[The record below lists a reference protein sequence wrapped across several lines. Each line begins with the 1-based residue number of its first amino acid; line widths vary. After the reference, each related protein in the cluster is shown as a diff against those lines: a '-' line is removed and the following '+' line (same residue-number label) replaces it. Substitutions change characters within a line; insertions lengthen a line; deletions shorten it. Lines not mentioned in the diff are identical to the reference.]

1 MLTIKKMLTIVIT
14 CGVFLG
20 CSSNSDNEDSGS
32 PVNTPNILFFIL
44 DDVGIDQMQSF
55 GYGGETPPQTP
66 NIDSIANAGVS
77 FRNMWAMP
85 ECSPSRA
92 LLFEGRYPLRTN
104 VTDAILSV
112 DLANSQVSP
121 YESTTPVILR
131 ESGYQSALF
140 GKFHLTGSNVSQTA
154 EDNNPLGYTAMH
166 QLGWNFFKGWQ
177 EGAPF
182 PIDTTAGGVAADGV
196 SYACGFV
203 TNSQSENGSD
213 AGACYFTNKQCEE
226 IVAEVDAPTP
236 GRACLEL
243 GGVFVPDSLCS
254 LTGMPRKMDDVDFTL
269 QNGYYVGDLLVNQP
283 DGSYELYPPEDES
296 GAARGYRSILESDW
310 AIDWIKSQSAE
321 VPWMATVSFSS
332 AHSPFQQPPTSL
344 LGVGSVPTGDFDCAE
359 GKDQRVLSNQMIES
373 MDAEIGRVLVETGI
387 ATISNGKLELTAEHA
402 NTMIVVLGDN
412 GTYAPAVKSPF
423 NPARSKGFVYQTGV
437 WTPLIVTGALV
448 NAPGRDVEA
457 MINIADVFQLF
468 GEIAGIDVHE
478 VVPASRQLDSV
489 TMLPYLENPEQPAI
503 REFNFA
509 QLQENLQPA
518 GLEVPPCA
526 LPLGG
531 STNICVQLFAEQSL
545 CNSEGGIWWGE
556 PDGTNP
562 AGVGVGAPQ
571 TSCCAVNEYLTA
583 NDLSTYGVQPS
594 AQMAI
599 RDADYKIVEATATDW
614 DVQAD
619 ACSTETV
626 TEFYRIDENV
636 PPKLDNEESDLLA
649 SGRRLTPSEEKSFQS
664 LSAALQ
670 DLQASN
676 VPCVGDGNLDGVVDE
691 EDIEQLDY
699 WQALS
704 GLSSWY
710 DFDLNGLTNE
720 ADLAFITADSLPRDC
735 P

>member
-1 MLTIKKMLTIVIT
+1 MIFIIRSLLAVFVV
-14 CGVFLG
+14 CGVLFG
-20 CSSNSDNEDSGS
+20 CNSNSDNEDPRPQG
-32 PVNTPNILFFIL
+32 NTPNILFFIL

-55 GYGGETPPQTP
+55 GYGGETAPQTP
-66 NIDSIANAGVS
+66 NINSIADAGVS

-92 LLFEGRYPLRTN
+92 LLFEGRYPFRTN

-131 ESGYQSALF
+131 EGGYQSALF
-140 GKFHLTGSNVSQTA
+140 GKFHLTGSNVSETA

-203 TNSQSENGSD
+203 TNSRSENGSD
-213 AGACYFTNKQCEE
+213 AGACYFTNKHCEE
-226 IVAEVDAPTP
+226 ILADVEAPTP
-236 GRACLEL
+236 GRTCLEL
-243 GGVFVPDSLCS
+243 GGVFVPDAVCDA
-254 LTGMPRKMDDVDFTL
+254 TGTSDDVDFTL

-296 GAARGYRSILESDW
+296 SAARGYRSILESDW
-310 AIDWIKSQSAE
+310 AIDWIKSQSSE

-344 LGVGSVPTGDFDCAE
+344 LGPGSVPTGDFDCAE

-373 MDAEIGRVLVETGI
+373 MDNEIGRVLVETGI
-387 ATISNGKLELTAEHA
+387 ATINNGNLELTEEHA

-412 GTYAPAVKSPF
+412 GTYAPVVKSPF

-437 WTPLIVTGALV
+437 WTPLIVTGAMV
-448 NAPGRDVEA
+448 KDPGRDVEA
-457 MINIADVFQLF
+457 MVNIADVFQLF

-489 TMLPYLENPEQPAI
+489 TMLPYLENPEQQAI

-531 STNICVQLFAEQSL
+531 STKICVELFDEQSL

-556 PDGTNP
+556 PDGADP

-594 AQMAI
+594 AQVAM
-599 RDADYKIVEATATDW
+599 RNVDYKIVQATATDW

-626 TEFYRIDENV
+626 TEFYRIDENI
-636 PPKLDNEESDLLA
+636 PPKLDNKESDLLA
-649 SGRRLTPSEEKSFQS
+649 SGRRLTPSEEASFLS
-664 LSAALQ
+664 LSNALE

-676 VPCVGDGNLDGVVDE
+676 VPCAGDGNLDGVIDE
-691 EDIEQLDY
+691 LDIAQLDY

-720 ADLAFITADSLPRDC
+720 KDLAFITADSLPRDC